1 MKIAIDGPAGAG
13 KSTVAK
19 MVAAQLGYLYIDTGA
34 MYRAVAWISR
44 ERGVD
49 INDGVGLAQLAK
61 SSKIE
66 LVAGEK
72 AKVLLDGEDISDAI
86 RMPEISQ
93 RVGLVSAH
101 KDVRAE
107 LVRQQQDM
115 ARSGN
120 AVLDGRDIGTVVLPD
135 AEVKVFLTASPE
147 ERARRRLKDI
157 TAMGLNDSYEQ
168 ILAAIIERDTKDTT
182 REESPLRQAE
192 DAILID
198 TDTLAIDQVV
208 QAILDLCA
216 NRQKTIRI

>member
-19 MVAAQLGYLYIDTGA
+19 MVASQLGYLYIDTGA
-34 MYRAVAWISR
+34 MYRAIAWLSR

-49 INDGVGLAQLAK
+49 INDGVGLALLAK

-72 AKVLLDGEDISDAI
+72 AKVLLDGKDISEAI

-157 TAMGLNDSYEQ
+157 TAMGLNESYEQ

-216 NRQKTIRI
+216 NRQKTIKI

>member
-19 MVAAQLGYLYIDTGA
+19 MVASQLGYLYIDTGA
-34 MYRAVAWISR
+34 MYRAIAWLSR

-49 INDGVGLAQLAK
+49 INDRVGLALLAK

-72 AKVLLDGEDISDAI
+72 AKVLLDGKDISEAI

-157 TAMGLNDSYEQ
+157 TAMGLNESYEQ

-216 NRQKTIRI
+216 NRQKTIKI

>member
-19 MVAAQLGYLYIDTGA
+19 MVASQLGYLYIDTGA
-34 MYRAVAWISR
+34 MYRAIAWLSR

-49 INDGVGLAQLAK
+49 INDGVGLALLAK

-72 AKVLLDGEDISDAI
+72 AKVLLDGKDISEAI

-120 AVLDGRDIGTVVLPD
+120 AVLDSRDIGTVVLPD

-157 TAMGLNDSYEQ
+157 TAMGLNESYEQ

-216 NRQKTIRI
+216 NRQKTIKI